1 MPKWYDQKKVNSMGF
16 DDSEWNKTIQLL
28 DDPKISDAEKE
39 LIFESYKKYLYKK
52 MGVKV

>member
-1 MPKWYDQKKVNSMGF
+1 MDNQKKVDSMGF
-16 DDSEWNKTIQLL
+16 DDSEWNRIMQLL

-39 LIFESYKKYLYKK
+39 LIFESYKKSLYEK